1 MPLSEY
7 ERKMLEELEAQLADE
22 DPSFADTLKPEP
34 PAAVAPMRLS
44 IRHLV
49 LGLLVAVL
57 GIAIL
62 VGGIAVEIVLVGVL
76 GVVVMFGGFWYIS
89 EGMQTGPIEPG
100 ATPKKPKRSGGG
112 NFMSRQNDEC
122 ERRRRGNS

>member
-34 PAAVAPMRLS
+34 PSAAAPMRLS

-49 LGLLVAVL
+49 LGLLIAVL

-62 VGGIAVEIVLVGVL
+62 VGGIAFEFVLVGVL
-76 GVVVMFGGFWYIS
+76 GVVVMFGGFWYIT
-89 EGMQTGPIEPG
+89 EGMHAGPADPG
-100 ATPKKPKRSGGG
+100 AAPKKPKRSGGG
-112 NFMSRQNDEC
+112 NFMSRQSEEWN
-122 ERRRRGNS
+122 RRKRGQR

>member
-62 VGGIAVEIVLVGVL
+62 VGGITVEIVLIGVL
-76 GVVVMFGGFWYIS
+76 GVVVMFGGFWYITV
-89 EGMQTGPIEPG
+89 GMQSGPIQPS
-100 ATPKKPKRSGGG
+100 AAPKKPQKTGGG
-112 NFMSRQNDEC
+112 DFMSRQNDEW
-122 ERRRRGNS
+122 ERRRRGNN

>member
-34 PAAVAPMRLS
+34 PASGVPMRLS

-57 GIAIL
+57 GIAVL
-62 VGGIAVEIVLVGVL
+62 VAGIAFEIVPVGVL
-76 GVVVMFGGFWYIS
+76 GVVVMFGGFWYIA
-89 EGMQTGPIEPG
+89 EGMQSGPAGPG
-100 ATPKKPKRSGGG
+100 AEPKKPKRSGGG
-112 NFMSRQNDEC
+112 NFMSRQSEEW
-122 ERRRRGNS
+122 ERRKRDQR

>member
-34 PAAVAPMRLS
+34 PVAVVPMRLS

-62 VGGIAVEIVLVGVL
+62 VGGIAIELVLVGVL
-76 GVVVMFGGFWYIS
+76 GVVVMFGGFWYIT
-89 EGMQTGPIEPG
+89 EGMQSGPIQPG
-100 ATPKKPKRSGGG
+100 AAPEKPQRTGGG
-112 NFMSRQNDEC
+112 DFMSRQNDEW